1 MKSLYK
7 DVQTI
12 LFHRKSTL
20 EAREALKT
28 RSPLSGEMFI
38 PPAPDPFLTGSTEA
52 GGFLINLFNVGRCVH
67 HTSQGEAMN
76 EAEGVTQFMDA
87 LF

>member
-38 PPAPDPFLTGSTEA
+38 PQRRIPS
-52 GGFLINLFNVGRCVH
+52 
-67 HTSQGEAMN
+67 SQDLQKLAD
-76 EAEGVTQFMDA
+76 F
-87 LF
+87 